1 MVRIVSV
8 LSVAAVLVASA
19 VVASADQAI
28 CVTQKQAEKAAKFV
42 KIGEE
47 VRFYCAPCNDTGYKT
62 VTVSGVSVGK
72 DDVCDAAVT
81 INDERVD
88 LAYTYVKK
96 GDKWRN
102 LAMLAGAEVSDVP
115 ATLPKDLADSAAGD

>member
-1 MVRIVSV
+1 MVRIMGI
-8 LSVAAVLVASA
+8 LSVTALLIGSA
-19 VVASADQAI
+19 VAVSADQAI
-28 CVTQKQAEKAAKFV
+28 CVTRKQAEKAAKFV

-47 VRFYCAPCNDTGYKT
+47 VRYFCAPCNDTGYKT
-62 VTVSGVSVGK
+62 VTVSGVSVGA

-81 INDERVD
+81 INGERVD

-96 GDKWRN
+96 GNKWRN

-115 ATLPKDLADSAAGD
+115 ETLPKDLADGAAGD